1 MRKLALMMMAAL
13 AIVGAALA
21 AQNYAVVSLPAP
33 GEWQATGI
41 GVGKVAAIIVENAY
55 PTNSTV
61 ILSRISANG
70 SVTNALLTR
79 TDVDGFYSGDIG
91 TGTNIYIFAGD
102 RLLRSGTVTN
112 ASPVKIILT
121 N

>member
-1 MRKLALMMMAAL
+1 MASISVLPRPPRISDTASPIRP
-13 AIVGAALA
+13 ARVRSIV
-21 AQNYAVVSLPAP
+21 
-33 GEWQATGI
+33 
-41 GVGKVAAIIVENAY
+41 
-55 PTNSTV
+55 
-61 ILSRISANG
+61 SRISADG
-70 SVTNALLTR
+70 SVTNVLLTR

-112 ASPVKIILT
+112 ASPVKIVLG

>member
-1 MRKLALMMMAAL
+1 MRRLTLMTMAAVAL
-13 AIVGAALA
+13 VGVALA
-21 AQNYAVVSLPAP
+21 AASYSVITLPAP

-41 GVGKVAAIIVENAY
+41 GVGKVAAITIENAY

-61 ILSRISANG
+61 IVSRISADG
-70 SVTNALLTR
+70 SVTNVLLTR

-91 TGTNIYIFAGD
+91 TGTNIYLFAGD

-112 ASPVKIILT
+112 ASPVKIVLG

>member
-1 MRKLALMMMAAL
+1 MAAA
-13 AIVGAALA
+13 AIALVGVALA
-21 AQNYAVVSLPAP
+21 ASYSVISLPSP

-41 GVGKVAAIIVENAY
+41 GVGKVAAVIVENAY
-55 PTNSTV
+55 PTNSTF
-61 ILSRISANG
+61 ILSRISADG
-70 SVTNALLTR
+70 SVTNALLTC
-79 TDVDGFYSGDIG
+79 TDVDGQISADIG

-102 RLLRSGTVTN
+102 RLLRSGTITN

>member
-1 MRKLALMMMAAL
+1 MRKIAFMMMALVAV
-13 AIVGAALA
+13 VGVALA
-21 AQNYAVVSLPAP
+21 ASYSVISLPAP

-41 GVGKVAAIIVENAY
+41 GVGKVSAVIIENAY
-55 PTNSTV
+55 PTNSTF
-61 ILSRISANG
+61 ILSRISADG

-79 TDVDGFYSGDIG
+79 TDVDGQFSGDIG

-102 RLLRSGTVTN
+102 RLLRSGTITN
-112 ASPVKIILT
+112 ASPVRIILT

>member
-1 MRKLALMMMAAL
+1 MRKLALMAMAAI
-13 AIVGAALA
+13 AIVGVALA
-21 AQNYAVVSLPAP
+21 ASYSVISLPAP

-41 GVGKVAAIIVENAY
+41 GVGKVAAITIENAY
-55 PTNSTV
+55 PDTGTV
-61 ILSRISANG
+61 ILSRISAD
-70 SVTNALLTR
+70 STVTNTLLTR
-79 TDVDGFYSGDIG
+79 TVASGAFSGDIG

-112 ASPVKIILT
+112 VSPVRIILT